1 MINCL
6 WHTNHD
12 SKSVPKRCL
21 SLFID
26 LCFMNFIACNNR
38 ACNNW
43 CGWFQEHSP
52 LQVPPGMESPVASP
66 SDAPGV
72 WYYDRVRW
80 QKARTFPVCFLY
92 VFVVGIG
99 KWMMLMMFMQ
109 FQWWIN
115 KASVWASRL
124 TMWQSHTTS
133 KQSFQPRSVR
143 YWRLWARYIV
153 EHHDLNWLSSKCTM
167 K

>member
-21 SLFID
+21 LLFID

-80 QKARTFPVCFLY
+80 QKARTFPVCFC
-92 VFVVGIG
+92 
-99 KWMMLMMFMQ
+99 MFLLLALVSGWC
-109 FQWWIN
+109 WWCSCNFNDELIKHPFRQVDSQCDN
-115 KASVWASRL
+115 LIRPVNSRFTKVSEVL
-124 TMWQSHTTS
+124 KIMSEIYCRTPW
-133 KQSFQPRSVR
+133 
-143 YWRLWARYIV
+143 
-153 EHHDLNWLSSKCTM
+153 LNWLSSKCTM